1 MTEENVVLYEKKGPV
16 AFFTFNRPDQMN
28 AMSQEVYDALEDAVK
43 DYTADDSLFC
53 GVLTGAGGNFSAG
66 GDLKQR
72 VKKLHQSYGVFPTYR
87 TMENCP
93 KPFIA
98 AIDGY
103 CLASG
108 FNCAVMFCDFRI
120 CTERAKFGVPVV
132 KRGLTARYPNTYTYQ
147 MSLGNVMYMVLTGKH
162 LNAEEALRMG
172 LVSEVV
178 PHEQLIE
185 RATELAT
192 MVAEGAPKHVQAY
205 KQYFKRFIES
215 PGSFGQSLVDMIFT
229 PLRTSFDRTEGVE
242 AFLEKRKPKF
252 EGK

>member
-28 AMSQEVYDALEDAVK
+28 AMSQEVYDALEEAVK
-43 DYTADDSLFC
+43 DYTADDSLLC
-53 GVLTGAGGNFSAG
+53 GVISGAGGNFSAG

-72 VKKLHQSYGVFPTYR
+72 VKRLHQSYGIFPTYR

-98 AIDGY
+98 AVDGY

-132 KRGLTARYPNTYTYQ
+132 RRGLTARYPNTYTYQ

-178 PHEQLIE
+178 PHEQLME
-185 RATELAT
+185 RAMELGM
-192 MVAEGAPKHVQAY
+192 MVSEGAPKHVQAY

-229 PLRTSFDRTEGVE
+229 PLRSSFDRTEGTE
-242 AFLEKRKPKF
+242 AFIEKRKPKF
-252 EGK
+252 EGR

>member
-1 MTEENVVLYEKKGPV
+1 MEQSEILYEKKGPL

-28 AMSQEVYDALEDAVK
+28 AMSQELMDALEDAVK
-43 DYTADDSLFC
+43 DYTADDNLLCSIIS
-53 GVLTGAGGNFSAG
+53 GAGGNFSAG

-72 VKKLHQSYGVFPTYR
+72 VKKIHQTYGIFPVYR

-120 CTERAKFGVPVV
+120 CSERAQFGVPVV
-132 KRGLTARYPNTYTYQ
+132 KRGLAARYPNTFTYQ
-147 MSLGNVMYMVLTGKH
+147 MSLGNVLYMMLTGKH

-178 PHEQLIE
+178 PHEQLMG

-205 KQYFKRFIES
+205 KQYFKRFVES
-215 PGSFGQSLVDMIFT
+215 PGSFGQSLVDMIF
-229 PLRTSFDRTEGVE
+229 PRLLRSHDRTEGID
-242 AFLEKRKPKF
+242 AFLEKRKPNF

>member
-1 MTEENVVLYEKKGPV
+1 MEQNDVIYEKKGPL
-16 AFFTFNRPDQMN
+16 AYFTFNRPDHMN
-28 AMSQEVYDALEDAVK
+28 AMSQEVMDALEEAVK
-43 DYTADDSLFC
+43 DYTADENLLC
-53 GVLTGAGGNFSAG
+53 GILSGAGGNFSAG

-72 VKKLHQSYGVFPTYR
+72 VKRLHQSYGIFPAYR
-87 TMENCP
+87 AMENCP
-93 KPFIA
+93 KPLIA

-120 CTERAKFGVPVV
+120 CTERAIFGVPVV
-132 KRGLTARYPNTYTYQ
+132 KRGLAARYPNTFTYQ
-147 MSLGNVMYMVLTGKH
+147 MSLGNVLYMMLTGKH

-178 PHEQLIE
+178 PHEQLMQ
-185 RATELAT
+185 RVTELAT

-205 KQYFKRFIES
+205 KQYFKRFVES
-215 PGSFGQSLVDMIFT
+215 PGSFGQSLVDMIF
-229 PLRTSFDRTEGVE
+229 PRLLASRDRTEGID
-242 AFLEKRKPKF
+242 AFIEKRKPTF

>member
-1 MTEENVVLYEKKGPV
+1 LLYEKKGPI

-28 AMSQEVYDALEDAVK
+28 AMSQEMCDALEEAVK
-43 DYTADDSLFC
+43 DYTADDSLLC
-53 GVLTGAGGNFSAG
+53 GVISGAGGNFSAG

-72 VKKLHQSYGVFPTYR
+72 VKRLHQSYGIFPHYR

-98 AIDGY
+98 AVDGY

-132 KRGLTARYPNTYTYQ
+132 RRGLTARYPNTYTYQ

-178 PHEQLIE
+178 PYEQLME
-185 RATELAT
+185 RAIELGM

-229 PLRTSFDRTEGVE
+229 PLRSSFDRTEGTE
-242 AFLEKRKPKF
+242 AFIEKRKPKF
-252 EGK
+252 EGR

>member
-1 MTEENVVLYEKKGPV
+1 MPNNAVILYEKKGPI
-16 AFFTFNRPDQMN
+16 AFFTFNRPEQMN
-28 AMSQEVYDALEDAVK
+28 AMSQEVYDLLEEAVK

-53 GVLTGAGGNFSAG
+53 GVITGAGDNFSAG
-66 GDLKQR
+66 GDLKER
-72 VKKLHQSYGVFPTYR
+72 VKRLHQSYGIFPTYR
-87 TMENCP
+87 AMENCP

-98 AIDGY
+98 AVDGY
-103 CLASG
+103 CMASG

-162 LNAEEALRMG
+162 LNADEALRMG

-178 PHEQLIE
+178 PHEQLMM

-192 MVAEGAPKHVQAY
+192 MVCEGAPKHVQAY
-205 KQYFKRFIES
+205 KQYFKRFVES
-215 PGSFGQSLVDMIFT
+215 PGSFGQSLVDMIF
-229 PLRTSFDRTEGVE
+229 PSLRTSRDRTEGTE

-252 EGK
+252 QGR

>member
-28 AMSQEVYDALEDAVK
+28 AMSQEVYDALEEAVK
-43 DYTADDSLFC
+43 DYTADDSLLC
-53 GVLTGAGGNFSAG
+53 GVISGAGGNFSAG

-72 VKKLHQSYGVFPTYR
+72 VKKLHQSYGIFPTYR

-98 AIDGY
+98 AVDGY

-132 KRGLTARYPNTYTYQ
+132 RRGLTARYPNTYTYQ

-178 PHEQLIE
+178 PHEQLME
-185 RATELAT
+185 RAMELGM

-229 PLRTSFDRTEGVE
+229 PLRSSFDRTEGTE
-242 AFLEKRKPKF
+242 AFIEKRKPRF
-252 EGK
+252 EGR

>member
-1 MTEENVVLYEKKGPV
+1 MMEQNDVIYEKKGPL
-16 AFFTFNRPDQMN
+16 AYFTFNRPDHMN
-28 AMSQEVYDALEDAVK
+28 AMSQEVMDALEEAVK
-43 DYTADDSLFC
+43 DYTADENLLC
-53 GVLTGAGGNFSAG
+53 GILSGAGGNFSAG

-72 VKKLHQSYGVFPTYR
+72 VKRLHQSYGIFPAYR
-87 TMENCP
+87 AMENCP
-93 KPFIA
+93 KPLIA

-120 CTERAKFGVPVV
+120 CTERAIFGVPVV
-132 KRGLTARYPNTYTYQ
+132 KRGLAARYPNTFTYQ
-147 MSLGNVMYMVLTGKH
+147 MSLGNVLYMMLTGKH

-178 PHEQLIE
+178 PHEQLMQ
-185 RATELAT
+185 RVTELAT

-205 KQYFKRFIES
+205 KQYFKRFVES
-215 PGSFGQSLVDMIFT
+215 PGSFGQSLVDMIF
-229 PLRTSFDRTEGVE
+229 PRLLASRDRTEGID
-242 AFLEKRKPKF
+242 AFIEKRKPTF

>member
-1 MTEENVVLYEKKGPV
+1 MSDNPVVLYEKKGPI
-16 AFFTFNRPDQMN
+16 AFFTFNRPEQMN
-28 AMSQEVYDALEDAVK
+28 AMSQEVYDLLEEAVK
-43 DYTADDSLFC
+43 DYTADDGLFC
-53 GVLTGAGGNFSAG
+53 GVISGAGGNFSAG
-66 GDLKQR
+66 GDLKER
-72 VKKLHQSYGVFPTYR
+72 VKKLHQSYGIFPTYR
-87 TMENCP
+87 AMENCP

-98 AIDGY
+98 AVDGY
-103 CLASG
+103 CMASG

-178 PHEQLIE
+178 PHEQLME

-192 MVAEGAPKHVQAY
+192 MVCEGAPKHVQAY

-215 PGSFGQSLVDMIFT
+215 PGSFGQSLIDMIFA
-229 PLRTSFDRTEGVE
+229 PIRTSFDRTEGTE

-252 EGK
+252 EGR

>member
-1 MTEENVVLYEKKGPV
+1 MTEENLVIYEKKGPI
-16 AFFTFNRPDQMN
+16 AFFTLNRPEQLN
-28 AMSQEVYDALEDAVK
+28 AMSQEVMDALEDAVK
-43 DYTADDSLFC
+43 DYTADDSLLC
-53 GVLTGAGGNFSAG
+53 SVISGAGGNFSAG
-66 GDLKQR
+66 GDLKQP
-72 VKKLHQSYGVFPTYR
+72 VKKLHQSYGIFPTYR
-87 TMENCP
+87 TMEKCP

-98 AIDGY
+98 AVDGF

-120 CTERAKFGVPVV
+120 CSERAVFGVPVV
-132 KRGLTARYPNTYTYQ
+132 KRGLAARYPNTFTYQ
-147 MSLGNVMYMVLTGKH
+147 MSLGNVLYMMLTGKQ

-205 KQYFKRFIES
+205 KQYFKRFVES
-215 PGSFGQSLVDMIFT
+215 PGSFGQSLVDMIFP
-229 PLRTSFDRTEGVE
+229 PLIASRDRAEGVQ
-242 AFLEKRKPKF
+242 AFLEKRAPQFK
-252 EGK
+252 GK

>member
-1 MTEENVVLYEKKGPV
+1 MIACFAECI
-16 AFFTFNRPDQMN
+16 
-28 AMSQEVYDALEDAVK
+28 S
-43 DYTADDSLFC
+43 
-53 GVLTGAGGNFSAG
+53 GAGGNFSAG

-72 VKKLHQSYGVFPTYR
+72 VKKLHQSYGIFPTYR

-98 AIDGY
+98 AVDGY

-178 PHEQLIE
+178 PHEQLME

-229 PLRTSFDRTEGVE
+229 PLRTFFDRTEGTE
-242 AFLEKRKPKF
+242 AFHRKAKTKVRRQVSV
-252 EGK
+252 E